1 MQRGEVKMG
10 EVPLQARDP
19 RQQPAA
25 GRGEEGLH
33 PDSQREQDSKA
44 P

>member
-10 EVPLQARDP
+10 EVPLQARDSW
-19 RQQPAA
+19 QQPGA

-33 PDSQREQDSKA
+33 PDSQRDHGSKV